1 MCCLCTF
8 CSCTD
13 FISRSER
20 TTSQSG
26 RDRRAAIF
34 FDRASSSCRI
44 VLEREREREGERA
57 RKGGRGRKREGGRE
71 GGREGEREREQGRGE
86 EEGREREGELSK
98 EVQG

>member
-44 VLEREREREGERA
+44 VLEREREREGER
-57 RKGGRGRKREGGRE
+57 
-71 GGREGEREREQGRGE
+71 EQGRGE

-98 EVQG
+98 EVRG